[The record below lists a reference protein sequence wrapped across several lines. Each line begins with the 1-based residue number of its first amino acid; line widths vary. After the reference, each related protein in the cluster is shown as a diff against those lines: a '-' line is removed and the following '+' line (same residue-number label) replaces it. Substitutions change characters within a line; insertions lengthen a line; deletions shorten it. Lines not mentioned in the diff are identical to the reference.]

1 MTGATAYGMYSRP
14 DWKES
19 LGSGWSSVSSRLG
32 IGQSKKDFSALI
44 TDTAR
49 QAPFQI
55 SVQVAGHV
63 DSSGNA
69 VLSCLVE
76 GSTTII
82 SIVPEGTMVKKGDV
96 VCELDSSA
104 LREKYTLQEIKSSQA
119 DAGLVT
125 AEKNLEILLRQNETD
140 IEAVKLKMRLAD
152 LDLDKFENGE
162 YPKSVNMLGG
172 NVAIAEED
180 LLRIKESYELTKL
193 QVKKGARTQNDLE
206 SERIAVKQ
214 AELKLKTAVEEL
226 KVLKEFDYNR
236 KIAELKANSLEFKR
250 ELERTT
256 IKCDAAVV
264 QGNEDIKTKKL
275 TAEAEKTTLDRWRRQ
290 IEACT
295 MHAPQDGEV
304 VYANLQNSNS
314 RGGSTPETITEGA
327 QVRERQA
334 IINLPDI
341 TQMKVDCRIHESQI
355 AAVRRG
361 LPVRIRIEAFPD
373 RPFNGTVTEVS
384 SVPITGRW
392 PNMDLREYDTEIK
405 LTDDVEILKTLRP
418 GLTAQVEILVD
429 NREDV
434 LQVPVQSLVSSGGK
448 HFAFVLTEDGPQQR
462 DLAVGQSN
470 QTHVEVKEGI
480 KPGERVVMNP
490 RSRFVEQ
497 IAAIEAAVTKE
508 MAKKAAGL
516 KIPAGG
522 PNPGAGAPPFGT
534 TPGAAGG
541 PGGPGGPVAA
551 GGPGA
556 GGPGGAPGGR
566 GPGGG
571 GPGGP
576 GGGAP
581 GGSNRSPQE
590 RFASMDMNKDGKLS
604 ADEVPAFMKDRLSQM
619 DTDGNGEV
627 SQSEFVESA
636 QRNARNRPMGQ
647 TMTE

>member
-1 MTGATAYGMYSRP
+1 MYSQP

-19 LGSGWSSVSSRLG
+19 LGNGWTQVSGRLG
-32 IGQSKKDFSALI
+32 LGQSKKDFSDLV
-44 TDTAR
+44 TDAAR
-49 QAPFQI
+49 KAPFLI

-69 VLSCLVE
+69 TLSCLVE

-119 DAGLVT
+119 DAALVT

-236 KIAELKANSLEFKR
+236 RIAELKANAQEFKR
-250 ELERTT
+250 ELARTQ

-275 TAEAEKTTLDRWRRQ
+275 TAEAEKTTLDRWQKQ
-290 IEACT
+290 ILACT

-304 VYANLQNSNS
+304 VYANLQNNNS
-314 RGGSTPETITEGA
+314 RGGSTPETISEGA

-334 IINLPDI
+334 IINLPDV

-361 LPVRIRIEAFPD
+361 LPVRVRMEAFPD
-373 RPFNGTVTEVS
+373 RPFNGIVTEVS

-405 LTDDVEILKTLRP
+405 LTDDVEILRTLRP

-434 LQVPVQSLVSSGGK
+434 LQVPVQSIVSVAGK
-448 HFAFVLTEDGPQQR
+448 QFGFVLKEDGPQQR
-462 DLAVGQSN
+462 DLVVGQSN
-470 QTHVEVKEGI
+470 LTHVEI
-480 KPGERVVMNP
+480 KGGLEAGERVVMNP

-497 IAAIEAAVTKE
+497 IAAVEAE
-508 MAKKAAGL
+508 MNKASAKKAAGL

-522 PNPGAGAPPFGT
+522 APVPGAGSPGAGPSFGATPGAPGGVLASAGPGAGGPGATGQGATGQGAAGPGAGAP
-534 TPGAAGG
+534 G
-541 PGGPGGPVAA
+541 P

-556 GGPGGAPGGR
+556 GGPGGP
-566 GPGGG
+566 
-571 GPGGP
+571 
-576 GGGAP
+576 
-581 GGSNRSPQE
+581 SRSPQE
-590 RFASMDMNKDGKLS
+590 RFASMDQNKDGKLS
-604 ADEVPAFMKDRLSQM
+604 TDEVPAFMKDRLPQM
-619 DTDGNGEV
+619 DMDGNGEV
-627 SQSEFVESA
+627 SQAEFVESA
-636 QRNARNRPMGQ
+636 QRNPRNRPMGQ
-647 TMTE
+647 TMVD